1 MVLPDIYWKW
11 QSVLRNANIVDT
23 ATPQTTEQRNVNI
36 CPVSGGRLR
45 WHYTSSSD
53 ANLRLLICITLATVA
68 TNTPGDTRHQLHLM
82 LITLASDAGGD
93 QQWIPGR
100 VLPASAHYKAI
111 ALQYCITIGQWCF
124 CIVLVSTCK
133 MGTETPVIILLYL
146 SHLLRTQHTPPGGL
160 TVICRLCNCINC
172 TNVTQIILAYFRTT
186 AIE

>member
-1 MVLPDIYWKW
+1 M
-11 QSVLRNANIVDT
+11 
-23 ATPQTTEQRNVNI
+23 
-36 CPVSGGRLR
+36 SGGGLR

-53 ANLRLLICITLATVA
+53 ANLRLVMCITLATVA

-146 SHLLRTQHTPPGGL
+146 SHLLRTQHTPPRGL

>member
-1 MVLPDIYWKW
+1 
-11 QSVLRNANIVDT
+11 
-23 ATPQTTEQRNVNI
+23 
-36 CPVSGGRLR
+36 
-45 WHYTSSSD
+45 
-53 ANLRLLICITLATVA
+53 
-68 TNTPGDTRHQLHLM
+68 M

-133 MGTETPVIILLYL
+133 MGTETPVILLLYL

-186 AIE
+186 AIRKLHFTALLSAIRSWDIDTCRKLGHCSNYLCNASRLPGHGWNWTINIILISDAVRKLASLPVLVHSGCWLL